1 VVRKLSPWCK
11 KVKCELIK
19 RDMTIDELAMKAGF
33 SREYVSAI
41 LNGRVVSENGINK
54 ISDTLNIS
62 NDYYNCKI

>member
-1 VVRKLSPWCK
+1 
-11 KVKCELIK
+11 
-19 RDMTIDELAMKAGF
+19 MTIDELAMKAGF